1 MRGQT
6 LKQPWIL
13 CGSNVPS
20 ERINEVEQAGARVVP
35 VPLDSDGTFIATAMV
50 NFITIR
56 TAIGRI
62 PPSSLPSILTSLGL
76 RSVMIE
82 GGSRVLSSFLHTL
95 KRDDGSKLVD
105 TVVVTV
111 APTFIGEGVGVVPE
125 ASFKDSSMCSHS
137 KTFCNRARTGAYQHS
152 KLYIQRR
159 WARTLSWSVQWTL
172 NNHSLAT
179 PCKMVSLR
187 AAVLY
192 IYTCKQVTKI
202 HQSIKVFLYKGP

>member
-1 MRGQT
+1 MPIWKT
-6 LKQPWIL
+6 L
-13 CGSNVPS
+13 V
-20 ERINEVEQAGARVVP
+20 RI
-35 VPLDSDGTFIATAMV
+35 
-50 NFITIR
+50 

-125 ASFKDSSMCSHS
+125 ASPKHS
-137 KTFCNRARTGAYQHS
+137 C
-152 KLYIQRR
+152 
-159 WARTLSWSVQWTL
+159 V
-172 NNHSLAT
+172 
-179 PCKMVSLR
+179 
-187 AAVLY
+187 
-192 IYTCKQVTKI
+192 
-202 HQSIKVFLYKGP
+202 